1 MHVVYWGLW
10 YRKLVNII
18 FQKKNN
24 DFDRM
29 AIMKEGEFLLLLLVV
44 LASTS
49 KLTTGKGHSIT
60 TDALI
65 QKEKKET
72 N

>member
-1 MHVVYWGLW
+1 
-10 YRKLVNII
+10 
-18 FQKKNN
+18 
-24 DFDRM
+24 M